1 VQLSCPIDSR
11 GPWNSPNVIYTM
23 DLVLER
29 VGRTPTAPGFT
40 ASFGCSQC
48 LDSIRQIPPPESGFW
63 AGRRRLPEGCR
74 PLGIVELVRFH
85 QVGCEGSG
93 QVLRVRSAA
102 MDPDAVSTPHLAR
115 KKLITRSDPGADPGA
130 ITRSDPGALGAL
142 GALLLDFIFRTSG
155 YLTGRYRPGLIL
167 LEKTRHVTKSL
178 GLSGHLGNVD
188 LVANRCS

>member
-1 VQLSCPIDSR
+1 VNGTEALVQLSCPIDSR
-11 GPWNSPNVIYTM
+11 GSWNSPNLIYTM

-29 VGRTPTAPGFT
+29 VGRTPTAPGST

-48 LDSIRQIPPPESGFW
+48 LDSIRSIPPPGSGFW

-102 MDPDAVSTPHLAR
+102 MDPDAVSTPHRFSGDERL
-115 KKLITRSDPGADPGA
+115 RSNP
-130 ITRSDPGALGAL
+130 
-142 GALLLDFIFRTSG
+142 
-155 YLTGRYRPGLIL
+155 RPG
-167 LEKTRHVTKSL
+167 VTKSWGCPWFPFVL
-178 GLSGHLGNVD
+178 ELLREAAAKSLRSAKGLQTPPFD
-188 LVANRCS
+188 RP